1 MNNMNI
7 LHCAGSVVVYQVK
20 LKPACPATGT
30 SYKSEISG
38 LASLAIEFSKEIN
51 ECPDQTGPLRGCF
64 AHLFFASN
72 TIVFSSMWA
81 HILTYYPDLSV
92 CGIIIYKLKN
102 A

>member
-38 LASLAIEFSKEIN
+38 PASLAIEFSKERITN
-51 ECPDQTGPLRGCF
+51 ALIRR
-64 AHLFFASN
+64 AVARLFCSF
-72 TIVFSSMWA
+72 VF
-81 HILTYYPDLSV
+81 
-92 CGIIIYKLKN
+92 GIQN
-102 A
+102 HRVF

>member
-38 LASLAIEFSKEIN
+38 LASLAIKLSKERITNALIRLGFCEAVLLISFPHPTSSCFLACGLIFIN
-51 ECPDQTGPLRGCF
+51 MLPR
-64 AHLFFASN
+64 S
-72 TIVFSSMWA
+72 
-81 HILTYYPDLSV
+81 
-92 CGIIIYKLKN
+92 
-102 A
+102 

>member
-38 LASLAIEFSKEIN
+38 LASLAIEFSKERI
-51 ECPDQTGPLRGCF
+51 
-64 AHLFFASN
+64 
-72 TIVFSSMWA
+72 
-81 HILTYYPDLSV
+81 
-92 CGIIIYKLKN
+92 
-102 A
+102 